1 MSAIGEIASFVPH
14 YHIVRGYGRR
24 GIYPRYRLGYGWGQ
38 MILRFF
44 RPVLK
49 RGLHGAINLA
59 SKVASDV
66 IQGQDLKQTVKKH
79 AVQTVRD
86 ILASPETTAAA
97 APAAEQPV
105 WEVPVL
111 VRARKRGTVARKRV
125 KLTNVK
131 RRGGKARK
139 RYPTLQFM

>member
-24 GIYPRYRLGYGWGQ
+24 GVYPRYRLGYGWGQ

-86 ILASPETTAAA
+86 ILASPEKPA
-97 APAAEQPV
+97 APAAELPV
-105 WEVPVL
+105 REVPVIA
-111 VRARKRGTVARKRV
+111 RARKKVTVARKRV
-125 KLTNVK
+125 KPTSTK